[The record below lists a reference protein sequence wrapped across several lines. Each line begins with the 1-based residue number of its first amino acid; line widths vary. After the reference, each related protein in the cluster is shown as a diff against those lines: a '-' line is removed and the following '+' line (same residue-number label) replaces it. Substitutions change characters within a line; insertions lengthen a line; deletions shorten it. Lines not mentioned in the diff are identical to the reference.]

1 MKVWHLTAN
10 HLDSPL
16 SELILKINYLSW
28 SDPRAI
34 KNWEVSLIS
43 LISPPPTA
51 SWGCPSSIRARSD
64 SPPLI
69 GVWPLRAHSYLF
81 NLQPKKEAFHLG
93 RPLKNSWCRRSESLR
108 LAQDRLPDTGWEPRW
123 ILRWRSYESSLQEH
137 PMITFY
143 RIGKGCLSC
152 IWTYPPLVRPL
163 VVPGGLNLVWQSLF
177 SVHFLWT
184 YKNILENLDN

>member
-1 MKVWHLTAN
+1 MGWWGDREKARLLHPGDVRL
-10 HLDSPL
+10 PL
-16 SELILKINYLSW
+16 GQ
-28 SDPRAI
+28 
-34 KNWEVSLIS
+34 EVLA
-43 LISPPPTA
+43 L
-51 SWGCPSSIRARSD
+51 PSSG
-64 SPPLI
+64 L
-69 GVWPLRAHSYLF
+69 WPFRAHCYLF

-108 LAQDRLPDTGWEPRW
+108 LAQDRLPDTGWEPRG
-123 ILRWRSYESSLQEH
+123 ILRWRSYESSFESSLQEH

-152 IWTYPPLVRPL
+152 IWTYAPLVCPL

-184 YKNILENLDN
+184 YKNIERNPTSYWLATGEVQGYHTIASRIPWHLFIFYICS